1 MKQFTKCQLKGV
13 GVTALFVIM
22 ILLFTSLLS
31 PVLVSSHGLSTYKDT
46 NSKYPKKPHEHKIT
60 ELKASKDPFKFPMP
74 LGELDT
80 NAVDSV
86 DSNLKSKDQ
95 PSDDSTWSGTGTALK
110 HSTFKATIVPEKKMI
125 KNVTDNTSKATTYI
139 TRKSDTKSD
148 NVSLAYNKNISIPIS
163 DNKNGSKLYNLDVHG
178 KVIPIKYQITGL
190 SNKLLNMS
198 LKNDNATLLI
208 QLSSSSPG
216 TLRIELA
223 RNIIDSKNQDMH
235 TDSPFAVF
243 EDGLYT
249 SFEETENNNYVRQV
263 IMQLH
268 KGTGQIAIVG
278 THASPEYGSTTA
290 VLYGISMTVII
301 IIIVVARYNRLS
313 FTSLGRP

>member
-1 MKQFTKCQLKGV
+1 
-13 GVTALFVIM
+13 
-22 ILLFTSLLS
+22 
-31 PVLVSSHGLSTYKDT
+31 
-46 NSKYPKKPHEHKIT
+46 
-60 ELKASKDPFKFPMP
+60 
-74 LGELDT
+74 
-80 NAVDSV
+80 
-86 DSNLKSKDQ
+86 
-95 PSDDSTWSGTGTALK
+95 
-110 HSTFKATIVPEKKMI
+110 
-125 KNVTDNTSKATTYI
+125 
-139 TRKSDTKSD
+139 
-148 NVSLAYNKNISIPIS
+148 
-163 DNKNGSKLYNLDVHG
+163 LYNLDVHG

-290 VLYGISMTVII
+290 VLYGISMTVIV
-301 IIIVVARYNRLS
+301 IIIVVVRYNRLS

>member
-1 MKQFTKCQLKGV
+1 
-13 GVTALFVIM
+13 M

-74 LGELDT
+74 RGELDT

-86 DSNLKSKDQ
+86 DSNLKRKDQ

-110 HSTFKATIVPEKKMI
+110 HSTFKAT
-125 KNVTDNTSKATTYI
+125 TYI

-148 NVSLAYNKNISIPIS
+148 NVSSAYNKNISIPIS

-278 THASPEYGSTTA
+278 THPSPEYGSTTA